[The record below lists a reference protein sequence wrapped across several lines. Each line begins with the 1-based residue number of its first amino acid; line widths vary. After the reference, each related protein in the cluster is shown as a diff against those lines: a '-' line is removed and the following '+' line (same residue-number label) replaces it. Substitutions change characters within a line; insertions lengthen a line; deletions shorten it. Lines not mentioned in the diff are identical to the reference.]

1 MKTTSRHMLRWKI
14 AIQEY
19 RGNMKIIYNK
29 GESHN
34 TAYGLSRWP
43 LENDN
48 GNSANGP
55 EVASKICTHFMKID
69 KKKNLRLSECAPGS
83 GTPDTDHSEP
93 EETETPILGMGSS

>member
-1 MKTTSRHMLRWKI
+1 MKTTSKHMLRWKI
-14 AIQEY
+14 AIPEY

-29 GESHN
+29 VKGHN

-48 GNSANGP
+48 GNSAYDL
-55 EVASKICTHFMKID
+55 EVASKICIHFMKID

-83 GTPDTDHSEP
+83 GTPDTDYSEP
-93 EETETPILGMGSS
+93 EETETPILGMVSS